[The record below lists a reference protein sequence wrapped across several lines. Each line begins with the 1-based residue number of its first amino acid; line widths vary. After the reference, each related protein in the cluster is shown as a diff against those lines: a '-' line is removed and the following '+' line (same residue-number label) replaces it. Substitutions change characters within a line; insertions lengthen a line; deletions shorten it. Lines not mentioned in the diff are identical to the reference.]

1 MMSDWI
7 NSQKALAQAW
17 SRKRADSTLEQAYR
31 LYTLALVNQPEL
43 GAMNRLRESTELSG
57 VARFQLA
64 AAYKLAQK
72 NGVLVTS
79 VDADSPAAKAGL
91 KAGDVVLK
99 FDGKAIEDASDLRE
113 AVNAA
118 DGGTEVTLSIQRDG
132 RPMDVK
138 AILAKPETPRRRAR
152 TVRL

>member
-1 MMSDWI
+1 MLFHF
-7 NSQKALAQAW
+7 APGGG
-17 SRKRADSTLEQAYR
+17 RK
-31 LYTLALVNQPEL
+31 L
-43 GAMNRLRESTELSG
+43 GIQYIEMGE
-57 VARFQLA
+57 QLA

-72 NGVLVTS
+72 NGVLVTT
-79 VDADSPAAKAGL
+79 VEADSPAAKAGL

-99 FDGKAIEDASDLRE
+99 FDGKAIEDAADLRE

-138 AILAKPETPRRRAR
+138 ATLAKPGDRRRER
-152 TVRL
+152 SVRL